1 MRGFKFLSV
10 LAVWNVSSILAE
22 DIPDDIFHCQN
33 PKDVDKK
40 DSIKCDKKS
49 QEWKTDELDPDKP
62 PKICGGDYEK
72 TGQPDSIPE
81 ELEDLLEPCLL
92 WSIFYGSLTTE
103 APTETTTGS
112 PGSLTTEAPTPV
124 PISKLSSAPTGVTDR
139 PTTKAG
145 GGGGGG
151 FCKYRSLYSDNSINP
166 TCIYLILVNFF
177 FLICISRDNHGFSY
191 TAC

>member
-1 MRGFKFLSV
+1 MRGFKFLAV

-22 DIPDDIFHCQN
+22 DIPDDIYHCQN

-40 DSIKCDKKS
+40 DSIKCDNKS
-49 QEWKTDELDPDKP
+49 QEWQTAELDPDSP
-62 PKICGGDYEK
+62 PEICGGDYEE

-103 APTETTTGS
+103 APT
-112 PGSLTTEAPTPV
+112 AVPT
-124 PISKLSSAPTGVTDR
+124 STLSVAPTGVTDR
-139 PTTKAG
+139 PTTEDG
-145 GGGGGG
+145 VGGGGG
-151 FCKYRSLYSDNSINP
+151 FCKYRSLLSDNSINP
-166 TCIYLILVNFF
+166 TCTYLILVNFL

-191 TAC
+191 TAS